1 MEARR
6 KKRKGK
12 LMFMALAVA
21 VAAILV
27 PTIVFAQG
35 TADSAESGAVAEI
48 YGSANGWNNNAAW
61 VGFAL
66 AQELDL
72 SSEKA
77 DVKIS
82 YEYIENGEIKT
93 VTSVS
98 SGSVYQKNKFWDG
111 YLTDINQVKYSALD
125 ENKVLPANTIIQS
138 NLSASAK
145 NGLDVTAKIQSGDVQ
160 QVRTVVEVI
169 DAQGVSTI
177 AKSNWVTYSTDLNY
191 SAPKG
196 ISKEVVVAYEQNNPG
211 IRFDAAALIGER
223 EFVSLQSAL
232 AAAQD
237 GDTILLKNGTHEG
250 NIVIEKNIKIQG
262 ESKEGTI
269 IAANENTGINGHTG
283 YIIHA
288 KVNVELE
295 NLTVDGK
302 KLDLAP
308 VHRLETGIY
317 AEKGLKVNN
326 VDIINIGC
334 GAERPLCGVQTGIGI
349 YADTPAAS
357 PNTED
362 VLIQNVTLSD
372 FQKAGLVIKT
382 TGDVL
387 IENTVITG
395 SGATDIIAQN
405 GIQIN
410 NTENAVINNS
420 VVSGINYTG
429 DVNACGVLLVGGAQ
443 AQVNDC
449 TFEDVK
455 QNVSCY
461 DDECAAYV
469 KDGDE
474 VTVITTQHQA
484 VMTPE
489 KAPGCTED
497 GNKAYWYCAHCDK
510 YFGDAELTVEIN
522 LEDTILK
529 ATGHNY
535 KDGVCTV
542 CGDKDATYVPPQNEG
557 DFGTVLF
564 GVLAAVLL
572 AGAIG
577 AAAYIKKV
585 KAGR

>member
-1 MEARR
+1 MCLFGDSGKYGRPAVRHARIQYL
-6 KKRKGK
+6 K
-12 LMFMALAVA
+12 
-21 VAAILV
+21 
-27 PTIVFAQG
+27 AQAG
-35 TADSAESGAVAEI
+35 PV
-48 YGSANGWNNNAAW
+48 
-61 VGFAL
+61 
-66 AQELDL
+66 
-72 SSEKA
+72 
-77 DVKIS
+77 S
-82 YEYIENGEIKT
+82 YT
-93 VTSVS
+93 H
-98 SGSVYQKNKFWDG
+98 
-111 YLTDINQVKYSALD
+111 
-125 ENKVLPANTIIQS
+125 
-138 NLSASAK
+138 
-145 NGLDVTAKIQSGDVQ
+145 LDVYKRQ
-160 QVRTVVEVI
+160 
-169 DAQGVSTI
+169 
-177 AKSNWVTYSTDLNY
+177 
-191 SAPKG
+191 
-196 ISKEVVVAYEQNNPG
+196 
-211 IRFDAAALIGER
+211 
-223 EFVSLQSAL
+223 
-232 AAAQD
+232 
-237 GDTILLKNGTHEG
+237 
-250 NIVIEKNIKIQG
+250 
-262 ESKEGTI
+262 
-269 IAANENTGINGHTG
+269 
-283 YIIHA
+283 
-288 KVNVELE
+288 
-295 NLTVDGK
+295 
-302 KLDLAP
+302 P
-308 VHRLETGIY
+308 VHRLETGVY

-420 VVSGINYTG
+420 VVSDINYTG

-510 YFGDAELTVEIN
+510 YFGDAELTAVSYTH
-522 LEDTILK
+522 LDV
-529 ATGHNY
+529 Y
-535 KDGVCTV
+535 KR
-542 CGDKDATYVPPQNEG
+542 Q
-557 DFGTVLF
+557 
-564 GVLAAVLL
+564 
-572 AGAIG
+572 I
-577 AAAYIKKV
+577 
-585 KAGR
+585 